1 MHASYA
7 AFVCWFSLI
16 INIDAFTHQFLPSSR
31 SAPTTIRATT
41 DNGSNENKLRIR
53 AAIFQAPPPSSSSLE
68 NKNPLEILTSIAD
81 SLRIASLH
89 GVDVVLYPELYL
101 TGGSDSGGAA
111 LDRESYELNIIGNM
125 CGELNV
131 ASILGYAESIHK
143 SELVNTKNHDG
154 YNGDESNNRYNSIA
168 AFHADGSRA
177 GNYRSVTST
186 DVDNNYRKGS
196 PFVEFIPLT
205 MNLPNRDN
213 LPSHHEREI
222 KVGMMCGNDI
232 MNPEHSRHLVRNG
245 AQVLFAPC
253 AFRNTENDRN
263 VLKYVI
269 PTRAMENSVP
279 FIFANM
285 MQSAGTASGDRK
297 EGQAAECGDFIG
309 SSAIIS
315 QEGEY
320 LVCGPEEEGGD
331 MPCDRGYLIPCNVG
345 ALYAADIDIDTS
357 SPEVIQ
363 QSIDQWDLN
372 PVLPDVDVDTRSNNK
387 KKEKQKRQGSSNGF
401 GKQSSSSRRKKRDS
415 LMNRRTALSTAIASP
430 LLLASK
436 SSPSAAAD
444 ASLVIENPNP
454 RAITTV
460 RLSSPNQKAGL
471 ELYDTQIGTPPRNVV
486 AVKSVQMNG
495 QGARD
500 GAERGMILLD
510 YANRE
515 DLIARLQSGV
525 YPIEIRLFNLA
536 LGGDSIGDLGR
547 SMVTPE
553 DALQLSSSISK
564 NGDGASVMI
573 GGSKQQPS
581 AGFVIN
587 TIRQAQ
593 DECMVKSRRGDTMQ
607 IRYEARI
614 GDRNGPIYDASEFR
628 GTGQPYAYIL
638 GNNDVIK
645 GVDLGTFDMC
655 PGEVRELTIPPEL
668 GYRGGSKLFKQ
679 IPPNST
685 LFWKIE
691 LVELNFIRE
700 GMNSRPREDSY

>member
-1 MHASYA
+1 MQMDHE
-7 AFVCWFSLI
+7 
-16 INIDAFTHQFLPSSR
+16 R
-31 SAPTTIRATT
+31 
-41 DNGSNENKLRIR
+41 
-53 AAIFQAPPPSSSSLE
+53 
-68 NKNPLEILTSIAD
+68 
-81 SLRIASLH
+81 
-89 GVDVVLYPELYL
+89 
-101 TGGSDSGGAA
+101 
-111 LDRESYELNIIGNM
+111 
-125 CGELNV
+125 
-131 ASILGYAESIHK
+131 
-143 SELVNTKNHDG
+143 
-154 YNGDESNNRYNSIA
+154 
-168 AFHADGSRA
+168 
-177 GNYRSVTST
+177 GNYRSVTAT
-186 DVDNNYRKGS
+186 DMDNSYRKGS

-205 MNLPNRDN
+205 IHLPNRDN
-213 LPSHHEREI
+213 LPSHHERVI

-269 PTRAMENSVP
+269 PTRAMENCVP

-285 MQSAGTASGDRK
+285 MQSAGTTSGDKK
-297 EGQAAECGDFIG
+297 EGQAADDGYFIG

-315 QEGEY
+315 HEGEY

-357 SPEVIQ
+357 IPEVIQ

-372 PVLPDVDVDTRSNNK
+372 PVLPDVNVDSGNK
-387 KKEKQKRQGSSNGF
+387 KKEKQKRQSSNGF
-401 GKQSSSSRRKKRDS
+401 GKQSGSIRRKKGDS
-415 LMNRRTALSTAIASP
+415 LMMINRRTALSAAIASP
-430 LLLASK
+430 LLLTSK
-436 SSPSAAAD
+436 SSPSAAA

-454 RAITTV
+454 RAITTI
-460 RLSSPNQKAGL
+460 RLNSPNQKAGL
-471 ELYDTQIGTPPRNVV
+471 ELYNTQIGTPPRNVV

-564 NGDGASVMI
+564 SGDGASVMI

-587 TIRQAQ
+587 TIKQAQ

-679 IPPNST
+679 IPPNSS

-700 GMNSRPREDSY
+700 GMNNRPREASY

>member
-1 MHASYA
+1 M
-7 AFVCWFSLI
+7 
-16 INIDAFTHQFLPSSR
+16 PSR
-31 SAPTTIRATT
+31 SAPTSIRLHTKIYTINEDAAATT
-41 DNGSNENKLRIR
+41 SDNGSNENKARIR
-53 AAIFQAPPPSSSSLE
+53 AATFQAPAPSSLSLE

-81 SLRIASLH
+81 SLRVASLH

-101 TGGSDSGGAA
+101 TGTSSGRA
-111 LDRESYELNIIGNM
+111 LDRESYELNIVGGI
-125 CGELNV
+125 CEELNV
-131 ASILGYAESIHK
+131 ACILGYAESIHK
-143 SELVNTKNHDG
+143 SELVSKKNGDG
-154 YNGDESNNRYNSIA
+154 DYGDESNNRYNSIA

-177 GNYRSVTST
+177 GNYRSVTAT
-186 DVDNNYRKGS
+186 DMGNNYKKGS

-205 MNLPNRDN
+205 IHLPNRDN

-245 AQVLFAPC
+245 AQALFAPC
-253 AFRNTENDRN
+253 AFRNTENDRS

-269 PTRAMENSVP
+269 PTRAMENCVP

-285 MQSAGTASGDRK
+285 MQSAHAASDDTK
-297 EGQAAECGDFIG
+297 EGQAAGCGDFIG

-331 MPCDRGYLIPCNVG
+331 MPCDRGYLIPCNIG
-345 ALYAADIDIDTS
+345 ALYAADVDIDTS
-357 SPEVIQ
+357 SSEVIQ

-372 PVLPDVDVDTRSNNK
+372 PVLPDVDVDTRSNK
-387 KKEKQKRQGSSNGF
+387 KKEKQKRQGSNGF
-401 GKQSSSSRRKKRDS
+401 GKQSSSRRKKSFS
-415 LMNRRTALSTAIASP
+415 LIDRRTALSTAIASP
-430 LLLASK
+430 LLLTSK
-436 SSPSAAAD
+436 SSPSSAAD

-454 RAITTV
+454 RAITTI
-460 RLSSPNQKAGL
+460 RLNSPNQKAGL

-564 NGDGASVMI
+564 SGDGASVMI

-587 TIRQAQ
+587 TIKQAQ

-700 GMNSRPREDSY
+700 GMNNRPREDSY

>member
-1 MHASYA
+1 M
-7 AFVCWFSLI
+7 
-16 INIDAFTHQFLPSSR
+16 
-31 SAPTTIRATT
+31 
-41 DNGSNENKLRIR
+41 
-53 AAIFQAPPPSSSSLE
+53 
-68 NKNPLEILTSIAD
+68 
-81 SLRIASLH
+81 ASLH

-101 TGGSDSGGAA
+101 TGSNNASDGGGTA
-111 LDRESYELNIIGNM
+111 LDRESYELNIVGNM
-125 CGELNV
+125 CAELKV
-131 ASILGYAESIHK
+131 ACILGYAESIHK
-143 SELVNTKNHDG
+143 SELVNKKNGDDG
-154 YNGDESNNRYNSIA
+154 DDESNNRYNSIA

-177 GNYRSVTST
+177 GNYRSVTATTTTTTTTIKST
-186 DVDNNYRKGS
+186 DMDNNYRKGS

-205 MNLPNRDN
+205 IHLPNRNN
-213 LPSHHEREI
+213 LLSNNERVI

-232 MNPEHSRHLVRNG
+232 MNPEHSCHLVRNG
-245 AQVLFAPC
+245 AQALFAPC
-253 AFRNTENDRN
+253 AFRNTESDRN

-269 PTRAMENSVP
+269 PTRAMENHVP

-285 MQSAGTASGDRK
+285 MQSAGTASGDTK
-297 EGQAAECGDFIG
+297 EGQAADCGDFVG

-315 QEGEY
+315 QQGEY
-320 LVCGPEEEGGD
+320 LVCGPDEEGGD

-357 SPEVIQ
+357 KSGVIQ
-363 QSIDQWDLN
+363 QSIDQWVLK
-372 PVLPDVDVDTRSNNK
+372 PVLPDVDVDTRSNK
-387 KKEKQKRQGSSNGF
+387 KKEKQKRQGSNGF
-401 GKQSSSSRRKKRDS
+401 GKQSSSRRKKSDS
-415 LMNRRTALSTAIASP
+415 LINRRTALSTAIASP
-430 LLLASK
+430 LLLASE
-436 SSPSAAAD
+436 SPPSAAA

-454 RAITTV
+454 RAITTI
-460 RLSSPNQKAGL
+460 RINSPNQKAGL

-564 NGDGASVMI
+564 TGDNASVMI

-593 DECMVKSRRGDTMQ
+593 NECMVKSRRGDTMQ
-607 IRYEARI
+607 IRYEARV
-614 GDRNGPIYDASEFR
+614 GDRNGPISHLHTRTSLE
-628 GTGQPYAYIL
+628 TTTL
-638 GNNDVIK
+638 
-645 GVDLGTFDMC
+645 
-655 PGEVRELTIPPEL
+655 
-668 GYRGGSKLFKQ
+668 SKEW
-679 IPPNST
+679 I
-685 LFWKIE
+685 
-691 LVELNFIRE
+691 
-700 GMNSRPREDSY
+700 